1 MSRFYKLSV
10 KEIQQET
17 ENAVSILFEIP
28 ENLQQKFSFIPGQYI
43 TIKKELNGEEI
54 RRAYSICSSKKSNT
68 IRIGVKA
75 VDKGTFSIY
84 ATTDLKEG
92 DVLEVSPPE
101 GRFLLN
107 PDNDD
112 QNYLAFVAGSGITPV
127 LSMIKSVL
135 EADTNSK
142 FVLVYGN
149 KSPNESMFKSE
160 IDQLKASYPER
171 LFVYYIFSVIY
182 NENTLFG
189 RIDASTVNY
198 IIKNKHKG
206 TDFDEFFLCGPE
218 NMIDTVK
225 KDLLDKGIASENIH
239 FELFSTKVEEMD
251 DSDVSEGKLDGETII
266 TIVLDDEEETFSM
279 KKEKSILEVALKKGL
294 DAPYSCQGGI
304 CSSCLA
310 QVTEGKVVMDNNSIL
325 SDEEVEEGLILTC
338 QAHPTTDKIT
348 IDYDAV

>member
-1 MSRFYKLSV
+1 MSIFYKLSV

-17 ENAVSILFEIP
+17 KKAVSILFDIP
-28 ENLQQKFSFIPGQYI
+28 ENLQQEFNFIPGQYI
-43 TIKKELNGEEI
+43 TIKKELNGEEV
-54 RRAYSICSSKKSNT
+54 RRAYSICSSKKSNA

-84 ATTDLKEG
+84 ATTNLKEG

-101 GRFLLN
+101 GRFTLN
-107 PDNDD
+107 PDNKD
-112 QNYLAFVAGSGITPV
+112 QNYLAFAAGSGITPV

-135 EADTNSK
+135 EIENNNK

-149 KSPNESMFKSE
+149 KSPDKTMFKTE
-160 IDQLKASYPER
+160 IDQLKASYPEQ
-171 LFVYYIFSVIY
+171 LFVYYTFSEV
-182 NENTLFG
+182 NDKDALFG
-189 RIDASTVNY
+189 RIDTSTVNY

-206 TDFDEFFLCGPE
+206 TDFDAFFLCGPE
-218 NMIDTVK
+218 NMINTVK
-225 KDLLDKGIASENIH
+225 TDLRNKGITEKNIH

-251 DSDVSEGKLDGETII
+251 NSEAFGETLNGETTI
-266 TIVLDDEEETFSM
+266 TIILDEEEETFSM
-279 KKEKSILEVALKKGL
+279 KKEKSILEVALEKGL

-310 QVTEGKVVMDNNSIL
+310 QVIEGKAVMDVNSIL
-325 SDEEVEEGLILTC
+325 SEEEVEDGLILTC

>member
-1 MSRFYKLSV
+1 MSIFYKLSV

-28 ENLQQKFSFIPGQYI
+28 ENLQQEFSFIPGQYI

-101 GRFLLN
+101 GRFILN
-107 PDNDD
+107 PDNDH

-149 KSPNESMFKSE
+149 KSPIESMFKSE

-239 FELFSTKVEEMD
+239 FELFSTKVEDMD
-251 DSDVSEGKLDGETII
+251 TSDTSEEGLEGEAMI

-279 KKEKSILEVALKKGL
+279 KKEKSILEAALKKGL

-310 QVTEGKVVMDNNSIL
+310 QVTEGKAVMDTNSIL
-325 SDEEVEEGLILTC
+325 SEEEVKDGLILTC

>member
-1 MSRFYKLSV
+1 MSIFYKLSV
-10 KEIQQET
+10 KELQKET
-17 ENAVSILFEIP
+17 DNAVSILFDIP
-28 ENLQQKFSFIPGQYI
+28 ENLEQEFCFTPGQYI
-43 TIKKELNGEEI
+43 TIKKELDGEEV

-75 VDKGTFSIY
+75 VDNGTFSIY
-84 ATTDLKEG
+84 ATTDLKVG

-101 GRFLLN
+101 GRFTLN
-107 PDNDD
+107 PDNDN

-127 LSMIKSVL
+127 LSMLKSVL
-135 EADTNSK
+135 ETETDCK

-149 KSPNESMFKSE
+149 KSPDKTMFKAE
-160 IDQLKASYPER
+160 IDQLKVIYPEQ
-171 LFVYYIFSVIY
+171 LFVYYAFSEV
-182 NENTLFG
+182 NDENAIFG
-189 RIDASTVNY
+189 RIDVSTVNY

-225 KDLLDKGIASENIH
+225 KDLLGKGIASENTH
-239 FELFSTKVEEMD
+239 FELFSTKVEDMNT
-251 DSDVSEGKLDGETII
+251 SDTSEESLDGEATI

-279 KKEKSILEVALKKGL
+279 KKEKSILEVALTKGL

-304 CSSCLA
+304 CSTCLA
-310 QVTEGKVVMDNNSIL
+310 QVTEGKAVMDVNNIL